1 VIAGQ
6 QRARHRHSRTGAR
19 APRVAQPCLCS
30 PVDAQAGFAR
40 VQAGFARAQAGFAR
54 AQAGFASAQ
63 AGFVDARAGR
73 ARAQDMK
80 KRGRYGHV
88 INVSS
93 MSGHRVPPGAGAFYA
108 ATKHALRAL
117 TEGLRQEARAARD
130 APVPRAGGRD
140 AEFPG

>member
-1 VIAGQ
+1 MFAGQ
-6 QRARHRHSRTGAR
+6 QRARHRHSATGAR
-19 APRVAQPCLCS
+19 APRVALLCLCS
-30 PVDAQAGFAR
+30 PVDAQAGFT
-40 VQAGFARAQAGFAR
+40 RAQAGFAR
-54 AQAGFASAQ
+54 AQ

-130 APVPRAGGRD
+130 APVPGAGGRG